1 MLDRKK
7 VGFSDDAI
15 VRDEKDLLKTGVNS
29 TASTSKTD
37 KLSGVVTPQQSNVN
51 GLKSLLRAKRQIGG
65 SSMMNLVKTGENQ
78 GQGATAKGKRPLMFG
93 GAKKG
98 KV

>member
-1 MLDRKK
+1 
-7 VGFSDDAI
+7 
-15 VRDEKDLLKTGVNS
+15 
-29 TASTSKTD
+29 
-37 KLSGVVTPQQSNVN
+37 
-51 GLKSLLRAKRQIGG
+51 
-65 SSMMNLVKTGENQ
+65 MMNLVKTGENQ